1 MNELGLK
8 KGAILGKCFW
18 CTHPIKEGEIIF
30 ASYWA
35 KIINMKWY
43 CAECLIGL
51 KSIVDE
57 LTLQKEYR
65 EDVDK
70 AESANNLDSL
80 KHKWIVEDGKIRINP
95 SWAA

>member
-8 KGAILGKCFW
+8 KGVVLGKCFW

-43 CAECLIGL
+43 CAECLVGL
-51 KSIVDE
+51 KPTVDE
-57 LTLQKEYR
+57 LTLEKEYS
-65 EDVDK
+65 EDVNY
-70 AESANNLDSL
+70 AEDNNDMDMLSQ
-80 KHKWIVEDGKIRINP
+80 KWIIEDGKLRHNP
-95 SWAA
+95 NFEE